1 MLPRGIRI
9 ICTILHL
16 FLGLDL
22 YYADPYTTSHNS
34 RWGPTVDDLDPDLS
48 DLSEELDDLDHDL
61 YLVYLSDKGD
71 D

>member
-1 MLPRGIRI
+1 M
-9 ICTILHL
+9 
-16 FLGLDL
+16 
-22 YYADPYTTSHNS
+22 
-34 RWGPTVDDLDPDLS
+34 DDLDLDLS